1 MFVWMSRAERR
12 AMVEA
17 KYNVEKWDEQIAHN
31 RLQRE
36 ITENFIKSIN
46 ALKARIAELE
56 KKS

>member
-17 KYNVEKWDEQIAHN
+17 KHNVEKWDEQIAHN
-31 RLQRE
+31 RVQRE